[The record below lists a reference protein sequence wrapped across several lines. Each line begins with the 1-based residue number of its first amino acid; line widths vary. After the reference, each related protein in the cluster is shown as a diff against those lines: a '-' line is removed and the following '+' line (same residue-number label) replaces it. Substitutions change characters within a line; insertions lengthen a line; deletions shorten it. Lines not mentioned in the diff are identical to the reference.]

1 MKEGTNP
8 LERVSV
14 IISTLLAFKEN
25 DSKKTAGLA
34 LTDLSTGTG
43 IPASVILEDLF
54 SLFEYSFFRE
64 SLVISNAAGE
74 PVTPG
79 DLSALSGDIFVNIDT
94 DMFRYGY
101 ADEQVAVMLSADE
114 RRILLHDSTSIENFL
129 SSSEGGS
136 FSSGT
141 PVKIRLKIHDTSR
154 NVIKKIRADAAERP
168 DMVLSPSKDEESVW
182 YCEDTITDK
191 ARFFSML
198 SEYGTSVVLVEP
210 DSLIE
215 DYTGLLKGLVKKLD
229 GGRFFC

>member
-1 MKEGTNP
+1 MEEGMKP
-8 LERVSV
+8 LERISV
-14 IISTLLAFKEN
+14 IISALLAFKEN
-25 DSKKTAGLA
+25 YTKKTAGLA
-34 LTDLSTGTG
+34 LADLSAGTG
-43 IPASVILEDLF
+43 IPESVILEDLS

-64 SLVISNAAGE
+64 SLVISNAGDE
-74 PVTPG
+74 PVTTG
-79 DLSALSGDIFVNIDT
+79 DPSALSGDIFVNIDV

-101 ADEQVAVMLSADE
+101 ADEQAAVLLSADE
-114 RRILLHDSTSIENFL
+114 RRILFHDNTSIESFL
-129 SSSEGGS
+129 SSSEGSS

-141 PVKIRLKIHDTSR
+141 PVKVRLRIHDASG
-154 NVIKKIRADAAERP
+154 NVIIKFRADSSNRP
-168 DMVLSPSKDEESVW
+168 DMVLFPSKDEESVW

-229 GGRFFC
+229 GGG